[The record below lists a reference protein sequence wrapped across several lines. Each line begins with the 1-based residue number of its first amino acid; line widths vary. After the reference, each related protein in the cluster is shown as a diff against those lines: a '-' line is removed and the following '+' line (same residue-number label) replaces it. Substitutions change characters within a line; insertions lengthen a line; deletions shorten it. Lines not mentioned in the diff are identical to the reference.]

1 MTESTQR
8 NRHVVIGLGPVPP
21 EEVETV
27 LGADVDFVA
36 EPGPQDLA
44 VVEGAIVRAAV
55 TVGEAELERMPELKV
70 IARTGVGVDD
80 VDVPAARRRGIPVAI
95 TPGTNTNAVA
105 EGAFAHILHL
115 VKSLDP
121 LTRLVRE
128 GRWTERSGVPVGDLE
143 GATLGIM
150 GYGRIGQR
158 VAHIARAFG
167 MEILAYDP
175 VAPVDPE
182 IRAETVEELLKGS
195 DVVSLHLPLVEQTRN
210 LLDRD
215 ALNIMRPGAVLIN
228 VSRGGIVDEDALLE
242 ALEEGR
248 ISGAGLDAFDP
259 EPTQDHPLYHHP
271 NTVLTPHVMGLS
283 KNAASATFHDAAV
296 AVRAVLDGGQPA
308 AVA

>member
-36 EPGPQDLA
+36 DPGPQDLA
-44 VVEGAIVRAAV
+44 VAEGAIVRAAV
-55 TVGEAELERMPELKV
+55 TVGEAELARMPELKV

-80 VDVPAARRRGIPVAI
+80 VDVPAAGRRGIPVAI

-128 GRWTERSGVPVGDLE
+128 GRWSERAGVPVGDLE
-143 GATLGIM
+143 GATLGIV
-150 GYGRIGQR
+150 GYGRIGRR
-158 VAHIARAFG
+158 VAHIAQAFG

-175 VAPVDPE
+175 VATVDSE
-182 IRAETVEELLKGS
+182 IRAETVGELLKGS

-210 LLDRD
+210 LIDRD

-248 ISGAGLDAFDP
+248 IAGAGLDAFDP
-259 EPTQDHPLYHHP
+259 EPAQDHPLYQHP
-271 NTVLTPHVMGLS
+271 KTVLTPHVMGLS
-283 KNAASATFHDAAV
+283 KNAASATFHDAAL

-308 AVA
+308 ATA